1 MSVGIRE
8 LKNGLSR
15 HLEKVRRGE
24 KLAVTDRGRVI
35 AYLVPSEGAEEAEAL
50 IRLVKEDK
58 AVWGGGKPSGSRR
71 PAATTGKPVSRIV
84 IEDRR

>member
-1 MSVGIRE
+1 MPVGIRE

-15 HLEKVRRGE
+15 HLDRVRRGE

-35 AYLVPSEGAEEAEAL
+35 AYLIPSDETEEDEAL

-58 AVWGGGKPSGSRR
+58 AAWRGGKPAGSAE
-71 PAATTGKPVSRIV
+71 PARTTGKPISRIV